1 MVLDV
6 RDKDDRHRLLEERYA
21 AMPKNV
27 NRALYTYR
35 IMDIIGSISKQKKE
49 IAKIITDIRQI
60 QKEINLVS
68 ETLTRTEALADEM
81 IFQEANKDGRRDP
94 AMVQSYRH
102 LSDIRQCFEELISLV
117 SQIGLSEREA
127 QDVESRSKQLQQ
139 RTSSN
144 NQDQIMADLQQVKQ
158 ENLALIQQ
166 IKSSAS

>member
-1 MVLDV
+1 
-6 RDKDDRHRLLEERYA
+6 
-21 AMPKNV
+21 
-27 NRALYTYR
+27 
-35 IMDIIGSISKQKKE
+35 
-49 IAKIITDIRQI
+49 
-60 QKEINLVS
+60 
-68 ETLTRTEALADEM
+68 
-81 IFQEANKDGRRDP
+81 
-94 AMVQSYRH
+94 MVQSYRH